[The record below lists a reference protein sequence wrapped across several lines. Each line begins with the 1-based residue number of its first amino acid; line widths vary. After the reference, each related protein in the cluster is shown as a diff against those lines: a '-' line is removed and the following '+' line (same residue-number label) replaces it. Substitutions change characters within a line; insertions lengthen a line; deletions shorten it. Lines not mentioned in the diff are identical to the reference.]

1 MICVVDERKKAILRE
16 YEIIENRIEMLEKEI
31 KSSGSTAITETLLN
45 EKSELEDMCISIDMA
60 IRELPILCQIVVRKC
75 YLGEKV
81 KGQRKRYK
89 IHEVANQMGYSER
102 HIQRFA
108 TMAIENIKL

>member
-1 MICVVDERKKAILRE
+1 MDERKKAILRE
-16 YEIIENRIEMLEKEI
+16 YEVMEELIEMLEKEI
-31 KSSGSTAITETLLN
+31 GSSTNTAITETLLN
-45 EKSELEDMCISIDMA
+45 EKNELEDKCISIDMA
-60 IRELPILCQIVVRKC
+60 IRELPLIYQIVVRKC

-108 TMAIENIKL
+108 TTAIKNIKL